1 MKKFTLVACF
11 VLATLN
17 VATAQASLPEVML
30 GRWCAYP
37 QPGGG
42 TIGEGSYGWVDEE
55 DWKKC
60 QEGDGYL
67 TVRRTGYSAHE
78 TECRFIAIRNTGRKS
93 VPHTKSLPHEMVPI
107 VRVVARCTQED
118 TKYKATFEMTY
129 YKGTLSIESK

>member
-1 MKKFTLVACF
+1 MQRSAASFGSRLAVHSVPNGEKDNEEVHTSRLLRA
-11 VLATLN
+11 LATLN

-78 TECRFIAIRNTGRKS
+78 TECRFIAVRNTGRKS
-93 VPHTKSLPHEMVPI
+93 VPHTKSYPHEMVPI
-107 VRVVARCTQED
+107 
-118 TKYKATFEMTY
+118 M
-129 YKGTLSIESK
+129 